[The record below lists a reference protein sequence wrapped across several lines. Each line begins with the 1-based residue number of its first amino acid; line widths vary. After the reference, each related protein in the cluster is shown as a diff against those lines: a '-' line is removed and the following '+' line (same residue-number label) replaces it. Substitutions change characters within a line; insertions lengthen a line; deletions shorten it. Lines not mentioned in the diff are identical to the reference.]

1 MAVGKS
7 TIGEALALR
16 LEKSVHLRGDI
27 FRRMIVR
34 GRENMS
40 DNPSPEALHQLDMR
54 HSLTARVAI
63 DYYNNGFTVVVQD
76 NFLGNKLA
84 YFSELLDPY
93 PTYIIVLNP
102 SLQTIKQREHN
113 RQKIGY
119 TGFSV
124 ESLHDSFLRETPRIG
139 LWLDTS
145 EMTIERV
152 VKEIE
157 NRVEKEGLIR

>member
-1 MAVGKS
+1 MAAGKS
-7 TIGEALALR
+7 TIAEAFALR
-16 LEKSVHLRGDI
+16 LEKSVHLRGDA

-34 GRENMS
+34 GREDMS
-40 DNPSPEALHQLDMR
+40 DSPSKEALRQLDMR
-54 HSLTARVAI
+54 HCLTASAAI

-76 NFLGNKLA
+76 NFLGDKLSD
-84 YFSELLDPY
+84 FSDLLNPH
-93 PTYIIVLNP
+93 PTYIVVLNP
-102 SLQTIKQREHN
+102 TLQTIEQREYN
-113 RQKIGY
+113 RQKKGY

-124 ESLHDSFLRETPRIG
+124 ESLHDGFLRETPRIG